1 MEPEPGMY
9 HTRFVKGGPLVA
21 CRILFDG
28 RLWFLF
34 IGGKLVGSDSDPW
47 RIRSME
53 SVAFTRKKLDEA
65 AYFAMLAAAEAA
77 PAGDPLAN
85 DGAVDLRSAPPLYRK
100 QPR

>member
-1 MEPEPGMY
+1 ME
-9 HTRFVKGGPLVA
+9 T
-21 CRILFDG
+21 
-28 RLWFLF
+28 
-34 IGGKLVGSDSDPW
+34 
-47 RIRSME
+47 
-53 SVAFTRKKLDEA
+53 VAFSRKRIDET